1 MRHVDTPW
9 PLVSGDAFVIVPLG
23 SCEQHGPHLPLD
35 TDSVIVEA
43 IADRVAG
50 ELIRSGTPCRVAPVL
65 AYGASGEHQAFAGT
79 LSLGTDALRLVLTEL
94 IRSASTWA
102 SRILLLNGHGGN
114 SDAVRMAVQQMR
126 DEGHMVAWASC
137 AVPGGDAHAGH
148 TETSMLLALDPQRVG
163 DFDQVEGNTTAID
176 VLLPDLRARGV
187 IGVSANG
194 VLGDP
199 RSSDAD
205 DGELAIERCSI
216 TLVQAVRDWS
226 TDATGMLVTAD
237 RTQPGSPRS

>member
-9 PLVSGDAFVIVPLG
+9 PQVSGDALLIIPLG

-43 IADRVAG
+43 IANRVAG

-79 LSLGTDALRLVLTEL
+79 LSLGTDALRLVMTEL
-94 IRSASTWA
+94 IRSAATWA
-102 SRILLLNGHGGN
+102 RRILLLNGHGGN
-114 SDAVRMAVQQMR
+114 ADALRLAVRQMR

-137 AVPGGDAHAGH
+137 TVPGGDAHAGH
-148 TETSMLLALDPQRVG
+148 TETSMVLALDPKRVG
-163 DFDQVEGNTTAID
+163 DFDQVAGNTTAIEA
-176 VLLPDLRARGV
+176 LLPDLRAHGV

-199 RSSDAD
+199 RSADAG
-205 DGELAIERCSI
+205 DGELAIERCSMN
-216 TLVQAVRDWS
+216 LAHAVQGWL
-226 TDATGMLVTAD
+226 TDAAGMLVTAD
-237 RTQPGSPRS
+237 HTQPDSPRS

>member
-9 PLVSGDAFVIVPLG
+9 PLVGGDALVIVPLG

-50 ELIRSGTPCRVAPVL
+50 ELIRSGIPCRVAPVL

-79 LSLGTDALRLVLTEL
+79 LSLGTDALQLVLTEL

-114 SDAVRMAVQQMR
+114 SDALRMVVRQMR

-137 AVPGGDAHAGH
+137 TVPGGDAHAGH
-148 TETSMLLALDPQRVG
+148 TETSMLLALVPQRVG

-176 VLLPDLRARGV
+176 VLLPDLRTHGV

-199 RSSDAD
+199 RSADAG
-205 DGELAIERCSI
+205 DGQLAIERCSMN
-216 TLVQAVRDWS
+216 LVQAVGDWS
-226 TDATGMLVTAD
+226 TDAAGMLVTAD
-237 RTQPGSPRS
+237 RTQPDSPRS